1 MEELKLKKDILLQ
14 ALATFE
20 EALII
25 MDNPKY
31 EEIYKTTR
39 DSAIQR
45 FEYTIDTFWK
55 FLKLYMQQEA
65 GFVVQIDTA
74 RAIFREA
81 LNIQLITEE
90 EFDHLIDAVADR
102 NLTSHSYKEEV
113 AHVLSFHLPAY
124 YQIMQDIIGRIK

>member
-45 FEYTIDTFWK
+45 FEYTIDTFSADTDLLDATFK
-55 FLKLYMQQEA
+55 FNTKDYP
-65 GFVVQIDTA
+65 GIDVEDL
-74 RAIFREA
+74 RE
-81 LNIQLITEE
+81 
-90 EFDHLIDAVADR
+90 
-102 NLTSHSYKEEV
+102 
-113 AHVLSFHLPAY
+113 
-124 YQIMQDIIGRIK
+124 